1 VFWTKKLFSLEKLC
15 HSDQQHLKE
24 SKEHDKTKMSRRKTE
39 LIARQLHFNFE
50 EEDKV
55 KRVELQ
61 RLHGS
66 HVAH

>member
-50 EEDKV
+50 EEDK
-55 KRVELQ
+55 
-61 RLHGS
+61 
-66 HVAH
+66 